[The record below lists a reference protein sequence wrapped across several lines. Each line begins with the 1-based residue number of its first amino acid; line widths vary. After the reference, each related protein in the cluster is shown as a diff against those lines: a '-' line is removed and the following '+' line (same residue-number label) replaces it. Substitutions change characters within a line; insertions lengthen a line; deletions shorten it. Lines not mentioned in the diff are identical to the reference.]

1 MFGYMGR
8 VLHCDLTT
16 GKNRVEELNEEIMAQ
31 VVGGRG
37 LGAYLMWREVGPD
50 VDPLGQENKCI
61 IVTGP
66 FTGTGVPTATRVLA
80 LTKSPLTGI
89 YLFSMAGSRI
99 GISLKKAGY
108 DAIVIGGKAEA
119 PSYLTVNGSTV
130 EVKAA
135 PELWGLKTSD
145 AFKKLGDMVSEKST
159 IVAIGPAGEKL
170 VKFSAL
176 IGDDH
181 RRFGRGGFGAVLG
194 SKNLKAIAIDGEK
207 SVQVARPEA
216 YEAWLK
222 KFRVIVKEKAG
233 PRDGFGRYGTGDGP
247 AALSDLGMIPTKNW
261 QQGTFDGADN
271 ISMMD
276 MRDKLGLVEKD
287 SGCHGC
293 PIQCGSKTV
302 VKDGPYSGA
311 VTHGPEYET
320 MYALGSSCAID
331 KPDFIIAANALCDE
345 LGLDTMS
352 AGVVVSFAMECFER
366 GLLKAEDND
375 GRTVAFG
382 DDEGAYGLLEKI
394 AAREGLGDL
403 LAEGTRAAAA
413 KIGRGSDA
421 FAMHVKGM
429 ELGGYDPR
437 GAFSQAITYAAG
449 SRGGCHHGI
458 GLGARVDALKP
469 SRHETEGKAALI
481 QMLGRKQ
488 ISLDSIPGC
497 TLGLSRAF
505 DYDNIGEGLSLL
517 TGISFDKERLEFDAD
532 RTLTL
537 ERIYNIREG
546 MTGKDDTLPKRLLTE
561 TLPDGPSK
569 GNRLTAEDLDAMLS
583 DYYRLQ
589 GWDEVTGI
597 PTEERLSEL
606 GLPDVVGDT
615 AK

>member
-1 MFGYMGR
+1 MFGYMGK
-8 VLHCDLTT
+8 VLHVDLTT
-16 GKNRVEELNEEIMAQ
+16 GESRAEELNEKLMAK
-31 VVGGRG
+31 VIGGRG

-50 VDPLGQENKCI
+50 VDPLGPGNKCI
-61 IVTGP
+61 ITTGP
-66 FTGTGVPTATRVLA
+66 FTGTGLPTATRALA

-108 DAIVIGGKAEA
+108 DAIVIGGKAET
-119 PSYLTVNGSTV
+119 PSYLAVNGSIV
-130 EVKAA
+130 EVKPA
-135 PELWGLKTSD
+135 PELWRLNTSD
-145 AFKKLGDMVSEKST
+145 TFKKLGDVVPEKSAL
-159 IVAIGPAGEKL
+159 VAIGPAGEKL

-181 RRFGRGGFGAVLG
+181 RRFARGGFGAVLG
-194 SKNLKAIAIDGEK
+194 SKNLKAIAIDGQE
-207 SVQVARPEA
+207 SVEVAQPEE
-216 YEAWLK
+216 YQAWLK
-222 KFRVIVKEKAG
+222 KFRAIVKEKGG
-233 PRDGFGRYGTGDGP
+233 PRDNFGRYGTGDSP
-247 AALSDLGMIPTKNW
+247 TIISNLGILPMKNW
-261 QQGTFDGADN
+261 QQGTFDEANN
-271 ISMMD
+271 ISMTD

-293 PIQCGSKTV
+293 PIQCGSRTV
-302 VKDGPYSGA
+302 VKEGPYSGSA
-311 VTHGPEYET
+311 THGPEYET
-320 MYALGSSCAID
+320 IYALGSSCAIG
-331 KPDFIIAANALCDE
+331 KPDFVIAANALCDE

-352 AGVVVSFAMECFER
+352 AGIVVSFAMECFER

-375 GRTVAFG
+375 GRTVDFG
-382 DDEGAYGLLEKI
+382 DDESAYELLKKI

-413 KIGRGSDA
+413 KIGGGSDV
-421 FAMHVKGM
+421 FAMQVKGM

-437 GAFSQAITYAAG
+437 GAASQAITYAAG

-469 SRHETEGKAALI
+469 TRHETEGKAALI
-481 QMLGRKQ
+481 RMLGRKQ

-505 DYDNIGEGLSLL
+505 DYDIIGEGLSLL
-517 TGISFDKERLEFDAD
+517 TGIPFDKEKLEYDAD
-532 RTLTL
+532 RVLTL
-537 ERIYNIREG
+537 ERMYNIREG
-546 MTGKDDTLPKRLLTE
+546 MTRKDDTLPKRLLTE

-589 GWDEVTGI
+589 GWDEVTGV
-597 PTEERLSEL
+597 PTEKRLSEL
-606 GLPDVVGDT
+606 GLTDMVGDT
-615 AK
+615 VK